1 MTGYEKL
8 KERYLLCLEKSENIC
23 KPVKQAANKDH
34 RSRDREEILLSY
46 RMCGKAVK
54 EKIVTL
60 VKKKKKSSKRPD
72 KGISS
77 WSLYS

>member
-8 KERYLLCLEKSENIC
+8 KERYLLCLEKSQNVC

-34 RSRDREEILLSY
+34 SSRGREEMLLSY

-54 EKIVTL
+54 EEIITL
-60 VKKKKKSSKRPD
+60 LKKKKSPKRPD